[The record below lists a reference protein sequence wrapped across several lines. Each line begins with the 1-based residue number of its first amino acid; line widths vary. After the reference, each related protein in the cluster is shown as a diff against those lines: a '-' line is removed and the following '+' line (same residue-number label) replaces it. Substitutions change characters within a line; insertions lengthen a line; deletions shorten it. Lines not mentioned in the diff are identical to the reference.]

1 MFLKFHNLFIV
12 LFNTKQG
19 DKSIGPSQPVHQSR
33 KCSLSLKHSCTF
45 YWEWRGYPS
54 CRNKAMS
61 LSLVLMYLGRET
73 VLQQIEQTVKCDAA
87 QYTKH
92 VDFRTVM
99 NIIFNRVWIL
109 RASKTLPL
117 SLTWKLHSS
126 LNMIHWTK
134 PLSSSCQKN
143 YWH

>member
-1 MFLKFHNLFIV
+1 
-12 LFNTKQG
+12 
-19 DKSIGPSQPVHQSR
+19 
-33 KCSLSLKHSCTF
+33 
-45 YWEWRGYPS
+45 
-54 CRNKAMS
+54 MS

-126 LNMIHWTK
+126 LNMIH
-134 PLSSSCQKN
+134 
-143 YWH
+143 